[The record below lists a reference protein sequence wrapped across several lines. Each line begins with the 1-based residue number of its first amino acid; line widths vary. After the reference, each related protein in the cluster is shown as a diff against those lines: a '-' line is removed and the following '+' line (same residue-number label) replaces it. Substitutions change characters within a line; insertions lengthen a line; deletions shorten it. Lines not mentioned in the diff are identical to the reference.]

1 MSGLP
6 YECDEQ
12 QIRTFFNNSDSI
24 VKVNLPKYQD
34 SGRCLGYAHV
44 EFNNKSEYEKGLAKN
59 KEPIGGR

>member
-6 YECDEQ
+6 YEWNEEQ
-12 QIRTFFNNSDSI
+12 IKEFFDNSKSI

-44 EFNNKSEYEKGLAKN
+44 EFNSKKEYEQGLAKN
-59 KEPIGGR
+59 KNLIGGR